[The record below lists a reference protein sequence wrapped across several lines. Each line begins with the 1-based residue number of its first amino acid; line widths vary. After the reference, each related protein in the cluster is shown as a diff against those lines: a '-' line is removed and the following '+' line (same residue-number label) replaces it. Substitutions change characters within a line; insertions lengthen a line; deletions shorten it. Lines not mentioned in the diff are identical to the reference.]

1 MERNINAA
9 AISALAYADSLLVN
23 AYKEYERGVE
33 QDINIFEAL
42 QQGVEAEAR
51 NDGKIDRISLLD
63 IISSGVYGKIV
74 DRFPEMDDL
83 NLFMGDVIKKI
94 SFDNYRLITIHNLV
108 HSAMQAILDTLSYDY
123 R

>member
-51 NDGKIDRISLLD
+51 NDGKIDRIRLLD

-94 SFDNYRLITIHNLV
+94 SFENYRLITIHNLV